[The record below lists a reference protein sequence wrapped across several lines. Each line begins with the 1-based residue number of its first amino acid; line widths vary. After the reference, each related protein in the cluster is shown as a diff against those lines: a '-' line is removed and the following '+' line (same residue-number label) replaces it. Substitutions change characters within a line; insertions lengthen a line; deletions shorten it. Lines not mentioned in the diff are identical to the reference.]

1 MADIFLEADQSTI
14 ENELHKKGF
23 YHLCVRIHGK
33 NLVIYSEEEGGEKI
47 NRARLTRINSQ
58 TYQIGIADHR
68 GKWECTPFLGTLSEM
83 LTMLTEQFS
92 FALAK
97 W

>member
-1 MADIFLEADQSTI
+1 MADIFLESDQSDI
-14 ENELHKKGF
+14 ETELSKKGF
-23 YHLCVRIHGK
+23 IHLRVRIHGK
-33 NLVIYSEEEGGEKI
+33 NLVIYSEEEGEKI

-58 TYQIGIADHR
+58 TYQIGMADHR
-68 GKWECTPFLGTLSEM
+68 GKWDHTPFSGTLSEM

-92 FALAK
+92 FALVK

>member
-1 MADIFLEADQSTI
+1 VTDIFLETDQSTI

-23 YHLCVRIHGK
+23 YHLSVRIHGK
-33 NLVIYSEEEGGEKI
+33 NLVIYSEEEGEKI

-68 GKWECTPFLGTLSEM
+68 GKWERTPFLGTLSEM
-83 LTMLTEQFS
+83 LTMLTEQIS

>member
-1 MADIFLEADQSTI
+1 MTDIFLEADQSTI
-14 ENELHKKGF
+14 ENKLHQKGF

-33 NLVIYSEEEGGEKI
+33 NLIVYSEEGEKI

-68 GKWECTPFLGTLSEM
+68 GKWERTPF
-83 LTMLTEQFS
+83 
-92 FALAK
+92 
-97 W
+97 